1 MCPPLSDIPAIL
13 EMRGQASIDDLI
25 GNHVET
31 SWEIEKCGPFAM
43 MRMFLFANVTVYL
56 IRLVVRYDSKRLI
69 LVTSSYRISYQSYFF
84 FFFFFRNLHYF
95 LIAVRLAMNSK
106 SIPII
111 IINLDV

>member
-1 MCPPLSDIPAIL
+1 MCPPLSDMPATL
-13 EMRGQASIDDLI
+13 GMRGQASIDDMI

-31 SWEIEKCGPFAM
+31 SWKIEKCGPFAM

-84 FFFFFRNLHYF
+84 FFFQNLHYF
-95 LIAVRLAMNSK
+95 LIAVRLAKNSK